1 MAFLN
6 DRNSNL
12 SDPRRSRRF
21 DQMRFDEDDD
31 GFFGGD
37 DGDDFEGDDSLDIC
51 APIQCNEDDDGPD
64 FSRMVKK

>member
-12 SDPRRSRRF
+12 SDHRRSRRF
-21 DQMRFDEDDD
+21 DQMRFDEDDN

-37 DGDDFEGDDSLDIC
+37 NDDIEGDDSLEIC
-51 APIQCNEDDDGPD
+51 API
-64 FSRMVKK
+64 